1 MFVIRESCCRT
12 IDSDVAGNTCSSA
25 KRKLTYFL
33 GKLENNPADICFS
46 CCLLCIFTK
55 EKEEWVLVPMNKGIL
70 YNDSVYISF
79 KCQRWQTSDVGR
91 R

>member
-55 EKEEWVLVPMNKGIL
+55 EKEAVIKTTTTKP
-70 YNDSVYISF
+70 ISSGF
-79 KCQRWQTSDVGR
+79 HDYVVRVNGVN
-91 R
+91 